1 MYTTLDP
8 ILTQK
13 GTPRQKRN
21 CFLTDCHNTREE
33 TDRLVTANVGL
44 IYHMATLVMRNYP
57 RADYDAII
65 SDGFYALWRCA
76 AAYDP
81 MRGVKFSSL
90 ACGSIARQMYQ
101 CIKRDRERRG
111 PTCTLDAYMSNTL
124 ADPHSLM
131 SKIYDAEDHADVDA
145 GLAIL
150 PDEREQT
157 AYTMRASGARLHHI
171 GAQLGKSKER
181 ARQIL
186 KRAVNH
192 ITDSVVA
199 TRIKRRSACMA

>member
-1 MYTTLDP
+1 MESTMNAP
-8 ILTQK
+8 ALTQK
-13 GTPRQKRN
+13 GLPRQKKS
-21 CFLTDCHNTREE
+21 CFLCDCRNDREE
-33 TDRLVTANVGL
+33 IDRLMAAN
-44 IYHMATLVMRNYP
+44 IPLVHFAAKMVLVNYP
-57 RADYDAII
+57 YADYDALI
-65 SDGFYALWRCA
+65 SDGLFTMWRCA
-76 AAYDP
+76 ASFDP
-81 MRGVKFSSL
+81 ARGKFSTL
-90 ACGSIARQMYQ
+90 AVSSMRRTMYNTIQ
-101 CIKRDRERRG
+101 RERDKKG